1 MMEQLCLRWTNYQS
15 SVSSVFQSL
24 RETEQFTDVTIS
36 TSEGNS
42 MKAHRVVLCAASTYF
57 RDILADTNT
66 WQHPVI
72 ILKDLPFSD
81 LVSIL
86 EFIYTGSVSIPP
98 ECLQSLL
105 NTAKFLSVS
114 GLASTNI
121 EDSSWTS
128 TITPQ
133 SSTSSQKTIK
143 RKTIVSDMS
152 RKVQKKEINGNN
164 DAEED
169 PPSVKLEP
177 LDIGPEELSTSYS
190 TVKHYE
196 EAIGISDPIERV
208 SSPSEH
214 ILERDVT
221 ENIVFE
227 DNRGDHTG
235 TGDRETST
243 DSGPLTCLVCRATL
257 SNCNALYYHMN
268 YVHSGVVEPGD
279 IIRNIGSVGLA
290 SGPEGVKT
298 EGRE

>member
-24 RETEQFTDVTIS
+24 REAEQFTDVTIS

-57 RDILADTNT
+57 RAILADTNT

-81 LVSIL
+81 LASLL
-86 EFIYTGSVSIPP
+86 EFIYTGSVSITP
-98 ECLQSLL
+98 ESLQSLL
-105 NTAKFLSVS
+105 ISAKFLSIS
-114 GLASTNI
+114 GLASTNM

-128 TITPQ
+128 TITPH
-133 SSTSSQKTIK
+133 SSTSSPNSSK
-143 RKTIVSDMS
+143 RKSCVPDMPQ
-152 RKVQKKEINGNN
+152 KVHKKEINGN
-164 DAEED
+164 DEVEEL
-169 PPSVKLEP
+169 PVKLEP
-177 LDIGPEELSTSYS
+177 LDIGPEELSSSYS
-190 TVKHYE
+190 RVKQYE
-196 EAIGISDPIERV
+196 EAVSSSDSIERV
-208 SSPSEH
+208 NSHTEH
-214 ILERDVT
+214 IIERDVI
-221 ENIVFE
+221 ENTYD
-227 DNRGDHTG
+227 DNRSNPSG
-235 TGDRETST
+235 TDDRERST

-268 YVHSGVVEPGD
+268 YVHSGLVEQGD

-290 SGPEGVKT
+290 SGTEGVKN

>member
-1 MMEQLCLRWTNYQS
+1 
-15 SVSSVFQSL
+15 
-24 RETEQFTDVTIS
+24 
-36 TSEGNS
+36 

-57 RDILADTNT
+57 RDILADTNS

-268 YVHSGVVEPGD
+268 YVHSGLVEQGD

-290 SGPEGVKT
+290 SGTEGVKN